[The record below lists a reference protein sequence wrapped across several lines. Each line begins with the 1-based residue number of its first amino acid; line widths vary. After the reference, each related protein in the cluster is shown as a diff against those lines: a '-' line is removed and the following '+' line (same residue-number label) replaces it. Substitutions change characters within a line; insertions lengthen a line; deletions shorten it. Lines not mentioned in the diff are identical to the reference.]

1 MQQLILHFSQDFRV
15 GKPQLGGYSRIL
27 NQLRDGNTHLIFTI
41 GLSQQEYEI
50 KVSEH
55 LKVKVV
61 QFGLNTLNYFSL
73 IKQPLLII
81 RIAWKIHQEL
91 KLRNLEPN
99 ILVGHSQLFNF
110 YVLLL
115 LRNFFLNKSRI
126 IWEFNVIWGFENEGR
141 LKNLIRSKI
150 QKCSQKLVSKQAD
163 GLIFQTKSCRDF
175 IFQKYALNKKNIIV
189 LNSIRPAINFQESLK
204 SRTRDAI
211 LVYGLF
217 DDLNGIKFLMQFL
230 VEYSS
235 QLKFEFHFYGS
246 GEYTMKLKELAEVFP
261 RIKFFGSV
269 SKDEISEVIQKYQF
283 SLIPRINTLGSQLYI
298 PTKIIELMNF
308 GTIVIA
314 SDVDGMKEVIK
325 DNYNGFVF
333 KNNDRIDLYAKL
345 LKIQTI
351 SDVEIQFL
359 VDNGVNTIKE
369 HFNLDI
375 QLEKQKEFYREFS

>member
-27 NQLRDGNTHLIFTI
+27 NQLRDGNAHIIYTI
-41 GLSQQEYEI
+41 GLSQEEYEI

-73 IKQPLLII
+73 LKQPLLII
-81 RIAWKIHQEL
+81 RIAWKIHQDL
-91 KLRNLEPN
+91 NLRNLKPN

-115 LRNFFLNKSRI
+115 LRNFFLKKSRI
-126 IWEFNVIWGFENEGR
+126 IWEFNVIWGFENEGV
-141 LKNLIRSKI
+141 LKKLIRSKI
-150 QKCSQKLVSKQAD
+150 QIYSQKLVSKEAD

-175 IFQKYALNKKNIIV
+175 IFQKYGFRKKNIIM
-189 LNSIRPAINFQESLK
+189 LNSISPTRMSNES
-204 SRTRDAI
+204 RRRDAI

-217 DDLNGIKFLMQFL
+217 DDLNGIKFLLEFITK
-230 VEYSS
+230 YSME
-235 QLKFEFHFYGS
+235 LNFEFHFYGS
-246 GEYTMKLKELAEVFP
+246 GEYTFKIKHLSEVYP
-261 RIKFFGSV
+261 KIKFFGSV
-269 SKDEISEVIQKYQF
+269 SKDKIPEVIQQYQF

-314 SDVDGMKEVIK
+314 SDVNGMKEVITN
-325 DNYNGFVF
+325 NYNGLVF
-333 KNNDRIDLYAKL
+333 KNSDQNDLCVVLTKL
-345 LKIQTI
+345 QII
-351 SDVEIQFL
+351 SKEGIEFL
-359 VDNGVNTIKE
+359 VGNAKKTILE
-369 HFNLDI
+369 QFNLEV
-375 QLEKQKEFYREFS
+375 QLCILKDFYKNLK

>member
-41 GLSQQEYEI
+41 GLSQEEYEI

-73 IKQPLLII
+73 LKQPLLII
-81 RIAWKIHQEL
+81 RIAWKIHQDL
-91 KLRNLEPN
+91 NLRNLEPN

-115 LRNFFLNKSRI
+115 LRNFFLKKSRI
-126 IWEFNVIWGFENEGR
+126 IWEFNVIWGFENEGG

-150 QKCSQKLVSKQAD
+150 QIYSQKLVSKQAD
-163 GLIFQTKSCRDF
+163 GLIFQTKGCRDF
-175 IFQKYALNKKNIIV
+175 IFEKYRISKNNIIM
-189 LNSIRPAINFQESLK
+189 LNSISPIKMSIESK
-204 SRTRDAI
+204 RRDAI

-217 DDLNGIKFLMQFL
+217 DDLNGIKFLLKFITN
-230 VEYSS
+230 YSME
-235 QLKFEFHFYGS
+235 LNFEFHFYGS
-246 GEYTMKLKELAEVFP
+246 GEYTFKIQKLSEVYP
-261 RIKFFGSV
+261 KIKFFGSV
-269 SKDEISEVIQKYQF
+269 SKEKITEVVQQYQF
-283 SLIPRINTLGSQLYI
+283 SIIPRINTLGSQLYI

-314 SDVDGMKEVIK
+314 SDVNGMKEVITN
-325 DNYNGFVF
+325 NYNGLVF
-333 KNNDRIDLYAKL
+333 KNSDQNDLYLVLTKL
-345 LKIQTI
+345 QTI
-351 SDVEIQFL
+351 SKEDIEFL
-359 VDNGVNTIKE
+359 VGNAKKTIFEQFSLEVQLGILKD
-369 HFNLDI
+369 FYTDI
-375 QLEKQKEFYREFS
+375 